1 MIGSKLGHYEVIEKL
16 GEGGMGMVFKARDS
30 SLGRLAAVKV
40 LPAKLNALQEARKR
54 FVQEAQAAS
63 ALNHPNIVTIYEI
76 ARDAGQ
82 DYIAMELV
90 QGAPLSQLIGRT
102 GLAVRE
108 AVALAAQIAAALEA
122 AHAAGIVHRDLKPG
136 NVMVTLEGAVKV
148 LDFGLAKLVSESPS
162 GADDITR
169 TIVAADAPMT
179 TEGSIVGTVCYMS
192 PEQAEGRKVDHR
204 SDIFSFGAL
213 FYEMLTGRRA
223 FHGDSAVSTMAAIL
237 TRDPE
242 PAEGIAP
249 AVPHELSRIVARCLR
264 KQPAKRWQSMGDI
277 KLALEEFGQDYDS
290 GRSSAAI
297 APAAVTVTPPRGGQW
312 TLAALAAVAGLALG
326 AGAMWILGREGMV
339 PVAPQERWRMQR
351 LTSDTGATLSGT
363 MSPDGKLV
371 AYSSDRAN
379 EGSFDIWVQQVAG
392 GDPVRLTQGLGN
404 CYEAVF
410 SPDGSQLVFRCDS
423 AGGGV
428 YTVATLG
435 GTPRRVA
442 DGQDPQF
449 SPDGARIAYL
459 PNGEYAGV
467 GADAVILIIPAQGG
481 AAKEVKVK
489 GRIYGRTVWTADGQG
504 FIFMGNGMSPPK
516 GFDWQYVSEDGKTQR
531 LLGAWPHVVEI
542 SPNGAVP
549 WSRTGK
555 DILFNNWHADGANVF
570 RMPLNESTHEV
581 MGAPEAI
588 TVGPG
593 FNFKPSAS
601 ADGRRIVFGNG
612 TTVASNLW
620 SVDVE
625 QGSGKVT
632 GRRVKLTEGLEKRA
646 GLQPSADGRTVVY
659 LAQLG
664 TTTEVRLKD
673 LTTGKETRL
682 AAGTQGT
689 TAAISPDGKQVAY
702 HAPSQGSNPVFVVA
716 SNGGAPRKVCDSCG
730 RPVEWV
736 KGTTMLLYDR
746 DSENKRGIWVL
757 DTATGQKRMLAN
769 LEGVGLFT
777 PRVSPDGKWVAFTEQ
792 GEASNRKIYLAP
804 FGGGQAEIP
813 RKDWSILTEGAMLDR
828 QPYWSPAGGM
838 IVFLSDR
845 DGNRCVWGRRVDMAS
860 GKALGDVFGVAH
872 FHEVRENLSDMGDP
886 WNVGLSIAA
895 GKLFYAAFE
904 VAGNVWMME
913 RVEPGAGK

>member
-1 MIGSKLGHYEVIEKL
+1 M
-16 GEGGMGMVFKARDS
+16 
-30 SLGRLAAVKV
+30 
-40 LPAKLNALQEARKR
+40 
-54 FVQEAQAAS
+54 
-63 ALNHPNIVTIYEI
+63 
-76 ARDAGQ
+76 
-82 DYIAMELV
+82 
-90 QGAPLSQLIGRT
+90 
-102 GLAVRE
+102 
-108 AVALAAQIAAALEA
+108 
-122 AHAAGIVHRDLKPG
+122 
-136 NVMVTLEGAVKV
+136 
-148 LDFGLAKLVSESPS
+148 
-162 GADDITR
+162 
-169 TIVAADAPMT
+169 
-179 TEGSIVGTVCYMS
+179 
-192 PEQAEGRKVDHR
+192 
-204 SDIFSFGAL
+204 
-213 FYEMLTGRRA
+213 
-223 FHGDSAVSTMAAIL
+223 
-237 TRDPE
+237 
-242 PAEGIAP
+242 
-249 AVPHELSRIVARCLR
+249 
-264 KQPAKRWQSMGDI
+264 
-277 KLALEEFGQDYDS
+277 
-290 GRSSAAI
+290 
-297 APAAVTVTPPRGGQW
+297 
-312 TLAALAAVAGLALG
+312 
-326 AGAMWILGREGMV
+326 
-339 PVAPQERWRMQR
+339 
-351 LTSDTGATLSGT
+351 
-363 MSPDGKLV
+363 
-371 AYSSDRAN
+371 
-379 EGSFDIWVQQVAG
+379 AG
-392 GDPVRLTQGLGN
+392 GDPVRLTKGLGN

-435 GTPRRVA
+435 GTPRRIA

-467 GADAVILIIPAQGG
+467 GSDAVILIIPAQGG

-504 FIFMGNGMSPPK
+504 FVFMGNGMSPPK

-531 LLGAWPHVVEI
+531 LLGAWPHVVEV

-549 WSRTGK
+549 WARIGK

-570 RMPLNESTHEV
+570 RMPLNERTHEA
-581 MGAPEAI
+581 MGPAEAI

-601 ADGRRIVFGNG
+601 ADGSRIVFGNG

-620 SVDVE
+620 SLDVE

-632 GRRVKLTEGLEKRA
+632 GRPVKLTEGLEKRA

-702 HAPSQGSNPVFVVA
+702 HAPSQGSNPVFVMA

-736 KGTTMLLYDR
+736 KGTTLLLYDR

-792 GEASNRKIYLAP
+792 GEGSNRKIYLAP

-838 IVFLSDR
+838 VVFLSDR
-845 DGNRCVWGRRVDMAS
+845 DGSRCVWGRRVDMAT
-860 GKALGDVFGVAH
+860 GKAVGDVFGVAH

-886 WNVGLSIAA
+886 WNVGLSMAA

-913 RVEPGAGK
+913 RVEPGAPK